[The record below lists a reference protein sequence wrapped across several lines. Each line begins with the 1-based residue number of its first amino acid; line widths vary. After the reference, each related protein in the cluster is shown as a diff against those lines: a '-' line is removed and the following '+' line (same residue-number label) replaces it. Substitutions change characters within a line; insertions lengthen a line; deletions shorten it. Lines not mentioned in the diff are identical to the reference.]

1 MSDYNDGILPEP
13 CLRMDTH
20 FGDEYESIEFGDG
33 TGYIKAAPILA
44 KVGALHEE
52 IDRLR
57 DESADLRRE
66 LELDEPLFETLNAAN
81 DALLAENA
89 ELRKERDF
97 YFQQVTDNGERAHR
111 AIDALNAENAKL
123 MELCMDMYEDIVC
136 GCAECF
142 FPEYYKHR
150 GKPSECDN
158 SGCGYRQIA
167 DRMRELGVDV

>member
-57 DESADLRRE
+57 EHVKKYVKMP
-66 LELDEPLFETLNAAN
+66 DEPLEI
-81 DALLAENA
+81 DE
-89 ELRKERDF
+89 KDF
-97 YFQQVTDNGERAHR
+97 YVRAFVKWATEEQPEVKRLEAESEKLRELVRIAVKYCDSGTCDGCPIQGESGS
-111 AIDALNAENAKL
+111 
-123 MELCMDMYEDIVC
+123 CPYSDM
-136 GCAECF
+136 A
-142 FPEYYKHR
+142 
-150 GKPSECDN
+150 
-158 SGCGYRQIA
+158 
-167 DRMRELGVDV
+167 RELGVDFDG

>member
-57 DESADLRRE
+57 DESAELRE
-66 LELDEPLFETLNAAN
+66 LVRRACNALSAFDDYVSIESIERICAQAHMLGIEVDE
-81 DALLAENA
+81 
-89 ELRKERDF
+89 
-97 YFQQVTDNGERAHR
+97 
-111 AIDALNAENAKL
+111 
-123 MELCMDMYEDIVC
+123 
-136 GCAECF
+136 
-142 FPEYYKHR
+142 
-150 GKPSECDN
+150 
-158 SGCGYRQIA
+158 
-167 DRMRELGVDV
+167 

>member
-57 DESADLRRE
+57 DESAELREERDMYRDLVGCMVHPDIPDQLQAENEQLRR
-66 LELDEPLFETLNAAN
+66 
-81 DALLAENA
+81 
-89 ELRKERDF
+89 ERDF
-97 YFQQVTDNGERAHR
+97 YFQQVTENGERAHG
-111 AIDALNAENAKL
+111 AIDALKAENV
-123 MELCMDMYEDIVC
+123 ELRVLVSDLWHELDAATQYEAGGSRGIVFEF
-136 GCAECF
+136 ADAMR
-142 FPEYYKHR
+142 KR
-150 GKPSECDN
+150 GIE
-158 SGCGYRQIA
+158 
-167 DRMRELGVDV
+167 VDA

>member
-57 DESADLRRE
+57 DESAELRE
-66 LELDEPLFETLNAAN
+66 LVRIAGTYCVNGMCGKDDGCPLYL
-81 DALLAENA
+81 
-89 ELRKERDF
+89 
-97 YFQQVTDNGERAHR
+97 
-111 AIDALNAENAKL
+111 
-123 MELCMDMYEDIVC
+123 
-136 GCAECF
+136 
-142 FPEYYKHR
+142 
-150 GKPSECDN
+150 GKPYC
-158 SGCGYRQIA
+158 A
-167 DRMRELGVDV
+167 LHDRMRELGVDA

>member
-20 FGDEYESIEFGDG
+20 FGDEYESVEFGDG

-66 LELDEPLFETLNAAN
+66 LELDGPLFETLNVAN

-89 ELRKERDF
+89 ELRRERDF
-97 YFQQVTDNGERAHR
+97 YFQQVTDNGERAHG
-111 AIDALNAENAKL
+111 AIDTLNAENEKL
-123 MELCMDMYEDIVC
+123 RELVRKVEHYEQLGCHDCPHDGSCAVDTLYDE
-136 GCAECF
+136 GCAM
-142 FPEYYKHR
+142 
-150 GKPSECDN
+150 S
-158 SGCGYRQIA
+158 
-167 DRMRELGVDV
+167 REIEFEKRKLGIEVDA

>member
-57 DESADLRRE
+57 DESAELRE
-66 LELDEPLFETLNAAN
+66 LVRNLHACINNCDYCEYVDEAFELARN
-81 DALLAENA
+81 
-89 ELRKERDF
+89 
-97 YFQQVTDNGERAHR
+97 
-111 AIDALNAENAKL
+111 
-123 MELCMDMYEDIVC
+123 
-136 GCAECF
+136 
-142 FPEYYKHR
+142 
-150 GKPSECDN
+150 
-158 SGCGYRQIA
+158 
-167 DRMRELGVDV
+167 MRELGVEVDE

>member
-57 DESADLRRE
+57 DESAELRE
-66 LELDEPLFETLNAAN
+66 LVWRLLEVDRIGATSNEWREIRELA
-81 DALLAENA
+81 
-89 ELRKERDF
+89 
-97 YFQQVTDNGERAHR
+97 
-111 AIDALNAENAKL
+111 
-123 MELCMDMYEDIVC
+123 
-136 GCAECF
+136 
-142 FPEYYKHR
+142 
-150 GKPSECDN
+150 
-158 SGCGYRQIA
+158 
-167 DRMRELGVDV
+167 RELGVDA

>member
-57 DESADLRRE
+57 DEEARLREDIRKHVKMP
-66 LELDEPLFETLNAAN
+66 DEPLEI
-81 DALLAENA
+81 DEN
-89 ELRKERDF
+89 DF
-97 YFQQVTDNGERAHR
+97 YVRAFIKWATEEQPEVKR
-111 AIDALNAENAKL
+111 LEVENAKL
-123 MELCMDMYEDIVC
+123 RELVRDYEELAAALCD
-136 GCAECF
+136 A
-142 FPEYYKHR
+142 R
-150 GKPSECDN
+150 ECD
-158 SGCGYRQIA
+158 GCPFDSERTICEHMRLIA
-167 DRMRELGVDV
+167 RVGELGVDA

>member
-57 DESADLRRE
+57 DESAELRKHVRMPDE
-66 LELDEPLFETLNAAN
+66 LLEIDEKDFYVRAFIKWAIEEQPEVKRLE
-81 DALLAENA
+81 AENA
-89 ELRKERDF
+89 ELRELVRHMHTCLEHYEPGDTISCKQCPYDNETWGCDYER
-97 YFQQVTDNGERAHR
+97 
-111 AIDALNAENAKL
+111 L
-123 MELCMDMYEDIVC
+123 M
-136 GCAECF
+136 A
-142 FPEYYKHR
+142 
-150 GKPSECDN
+150 
-158 SGCGYRQIA
+158 
-167 DRMRELGVDV
+167 ELGVGFDG